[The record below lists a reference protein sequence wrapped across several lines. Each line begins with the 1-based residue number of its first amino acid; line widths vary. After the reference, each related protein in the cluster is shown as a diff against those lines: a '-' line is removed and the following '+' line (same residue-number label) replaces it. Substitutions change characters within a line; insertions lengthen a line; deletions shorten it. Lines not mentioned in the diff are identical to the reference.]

1 MINFNVELI
10 GDAKLPQKAHDSDV
24 GYDLVAAGEP
34 EIVGVYDESGDEYG
48 WERIDYIQYKTGVKI
63 NPFSYA
69 ANIVTN
75 PSIKKNIHSLIYP
88 RSSISKYNLVLAN
101 SVGVIDPE
109 YTGEILV
116 RFKYVAQPED
126 LILNKNTGRI
136 FVDVK
141 TNRIYKKGDKI
152 AQLVP
157 MKQLDDVKFT
167 VVDKIGETKRGAG
180 GFGSTGV

>member
-34 EIVGVYDESGDEYG
+34 EIVGVYDESGNEYG
-48 WERIDYIQYKTGVKI
+48 WERIDYIQYKTGVKVSGKLI
-63 NPFSYA
+63 LKRRLGEE
-69 ANIVTN
+69 IVFDN
-75 PSIKKNIHSLIYP
+75 LHSLIYP

>member
-10 GDAKLPQKAHDSDV
+10 GDAKLPQKAHNSDV

-34 EIVGVYDESGDEYG
+34 EIVGVYDEAGEG
-48 WERIDYIQYKTGVKI
+48 WSRIDYIQYRTGIKI
-63 NPFSYA
+63 NGEIFV
-69 ANIVTN
+69 VTSRSEV
-75 PSIKKNIHSLIYP
+75 PSLDKPHALIYP
-88 RSSISKYNLVLAN
+88 RSSISKYDLVLAN

-116 RFKYVAQPED
+116 RFKYIAQPED
-126 LILNKNTGRI
+126 LVLNKKTGRFYI
-136 FVDVK
+136 DV
-141 TNRIYKKGDKI
+141 NRGRIYKKGDKI

-167 VVDKIGETKRGAG
+167 VVDKIEQTKRGTG
-180 GFGSTGV
+180 GFGSTGS

>member
-10 GDAKLPQKAHDSDV
+10 GDAKMPQKAHDSDV

-34 EIVGVYDESGDEYG
+34 EIVGVYDEAGEG
-48 WERIDYIQYKTGVKI
+48 WSRIDYIQYRTGVKI
-63 NPFSYA
+63 SGKLILKSRLGGEVIFN
-69 ANIVTN
+69 NL
-75 PSIKKNIHSLIYP
+75 HSLIYP
-88 RSSISKYNLVLAN
+88 RSSISKYDLVLAN

-116 RFKYVAQPED
+116 RFKYIAQPED
-126 LILNKNTGRI
+126 LVLNKKTGRLFI
-136 FVDVK
+136 DV
-141 TNRIYKKGDKI
+141 NRGRIYKKGDKI

-167 VVDKIGETKRGAG
+167 VVDKIEKTERGAG
-180 GFGSTGV
+180 GFGSTGK

>member
-24 GYDLVAAGEP
+24 GYDLVAASDP
-34 EIVGVYDESGDEYG
+34 EIVGVYDECGGG
-48 WERIDYIQYKTGVKI
+48 WARIDYIQYRTGIKIGGEIFIKT
-63 NPFSYA
+63 PFRE
-69 ANIVTN
+69 I
-75 PSIKKNIHSLIYP
+75 PSFGKPHALIYP
-88 RSSISKYNLVLAN
+88 RSSISKYDLVLAN

-116 RFKYVAQPED
+116 RFKYIAQPED
-126 LILNKNTGRI
+126 LIFNKNTGRLYI
-136 FVDVK
+136 DV
-141 TNRIYKKGDKI
+141 NRERIYKKGDKI

-157 MKQLDDVKFT
+157 MKQLDDVQFT

-180 GFGSTGV
+180 GFGSTGS